1 MIIIWLP
8 EGPNIREWSIN
19 LNIQLNEKIILQNHL
34 ESQKLN
40 IEFKFLC
47 AVHHSK

>member
-8 EGPNIREWSIN
+8 VGPNITEWSIN
-19 LNIQLNEKIILQNHL
+19 LKIQLNEKIIIQNHL
-34 ESQKLN
+34 ERLK
-40 IEFKFLC
+40 FKFLC